1 MLPMRED
8 QFWLLVSLKLSGE
21 ASADELTT
29 LDRMLEEQPELAARL
44 EPIGEWWAH
53 AAPTG
58 SRLKKGALHR
68 HIQRLNQSE
77 HLPSRGHRGRRFF
90 LLVIGFAASLAGF
103 AFFIYHYQSISKKPA
118 PAAAIAQN
126 TVSTKPGSKSKI
138 QLPDGSQVWLNA
150 DSRLVYSESFNG
162 QAREVTL
169 CGEAYF
175 DVVKDHRHPFI
186 IHTNTI
192 DVLVLGTTLNVRSY
206 SNEKITEAAL
216 IHGSVEV
223 SLRSDPAKKILLK
236 PNDKLV
242 VQNGIRLLLTGG
254 KTVKSNSDTTARVL
268 GLRKVHFPARD
279 STAVEVLW
287 VKNKLAFDQE
297 SLEAVASKIER
308 WFNVKVNIT
317 HEALKQTE
325 YSGVFEDETLPQV
338 MEALRLTG
346 NFRYSIRKREVT
358 IRP

>member
-1 MLPMRED
+1 MREE
-8 QFWLLVSLKLSGE
+8 QFWSLVSLKLSGE
-21 ASADELTT
+21 ANADELAT
-29 LDRMLEEQPELAARL
+29 LDRILLEQPELAARV
-44 EPIGEWWAH
+44 ETMGEWYTH
-53 AAPTG
+53 AAPG
-58 SRLKKGALHR
+58 GPRLKKGALQR
-68 HIQRLNQSE
+68 HFQRLNQSE
-77 HLPSRGHRGRRFF
+77 PLPRRRNRGRRFF
-90 LLVIGFAASLAGF
+90 LLAVGIAASLAGF
-103 AFFIYHYQSISKKPA
+103 AFFIYHYQSISRRPGAPIPA
-118 PAAAIAQN
+118 VAQN

-162 QAREVTL
+162 QAREVQL
-169 CGEAYF
+169 SGEAYF
-175 DVVKDHRHPFI
+175 DVIKDHRHPFI

-242 VQNGIRLLLTGG
+242 VQNGSHLLLTGG
-254 KTVKSNSDTTARVL
+254 RTVKSNLDTTTRVL

-308 WFNVKVNIT
+308 WFNVKVSIT

-346 NFRYSIRKREVT
+346 NFRYSIHKREVT